1 MIMMMLAHRYHCV
14 LGHRLAGLSKGLI
27 TSSSSA
33 LPTDYLCRHL
43 HNTKCNDDGSVT
55 KIDKTRSSNVT
66 LCQINNHPDYRLRVA
81 KERLAVKTANKQVTA
96 TTNQRANFSSKSRG
110 TPSPNNFKNNK
121 VRESGLR
128 IDIMENPVRSNDGTS
143 SGAIINDRLRLA
155 RRKAIEKMK
164 APIVD
169 NIEEATITSERPLA
183 SGDGENNKIEQ
194 EKFWMEMWKDAG
206 NEIKRLRKELK
217 EETDEAAIADMQADI
232 KGLRKR
238 KLEFAKLLGM
248 DE

>member
-1 MIMMMLAHRYHCV
+1 MLLVHRSLIGY
-14 LGHRLAGLSKGLI
+14 RLAGRSKGLI
-27 TSSSSA
+27 TSSSA
-33 LPTDYLCRHL
+33 LST
-43 HNTKCNDDGSVT
+43 DDGAVT
-55 KIDKTRSSNVT
+55 KIIDKTRKANVT

-81 KERLAVKTANKQVTA
+81 KERLAVKTAYIESKQAVT
-96 TTNQRANFSSKSRG
+96 TTHQRAHFSSKSRG
-110 TPSPNNFKNNK
+110 KPIPNNNYKNNK

-164 APIVD
+164 APVVE
-169 NIEEATITSERPLA
+169 NIEEAAITSERALA
-183 SGDGENNKIEQ
+183 SGDGESKIEQ

-206 NEIKRLRKELK
+206 NEIKKLRRELK

>member
-1 MIMMMLAHRYHCV
+1 MLLLGHRYHC
-14 LGHRLAGLSKGLI
+14 LISHRLAGLSNGLI
-27 TSSSSA
+27 GSVLA
-33 LPTDYLCRHL
+33 LPIDYRQL
-43 HNTKCNDDGSVT
+43 HNTKCNDDGAVT
-55 KIDKTRSSNVT
+55 KTDKTKSSNVT

-81 KERLAVKTANKQVTA
+81 KERLAEKTTCIENKQAAT

-110 TPSPNNFKNNK
+110 TPISPNNYMNNK

-155 RRKAIEKMK
+155 RRQAIEKMK
-164 APIVD
+164 APIVE
-169 NIEEATITSERPLA
+169 NIEEATITSERPHDA
-183 SGDGENNKIEQ
+183 SSGDGEKKIEQ

-206 NEIKRLRKELK
+206 NEIKKLRRELK

>member
-1 MIMMMLAHRYHCV
+1 MI
-14 LGHRLAGLSKGLI
+14 
-27 TSSSSA
+27 TSSSA
-33 LPTDYLCRHL
+33 LPTDYLCRQL
-43 HNTKCNDDGSVT
+43 HNTKCNDDGAVT
-55 KIDKTRSSNVT
+55 KTDKTRSSNVT
-66 LCQINNHPDYRLRVA
+66 LCQINNHPSYRLRVA
-81 KERLAVKTANKQVTA
+81 KERLAVKTANKQAAT

-110 TPSPNNFKNNK
+110 TPSPNNYKNNNK
-121 VRESGLR
+121 VRETGLR
-128 IDIMENPVRSNDGTS
+128 LDIMENPVRSNDGTS

-164 APIVD
+164 APIVE
-169 NIEEATITSERPLA
+169 NIEEATISSERPLA
-183 SGDGENNKIEQ
+183 SGDGESKIEQ

-206 NEIKRLRKELK
+206 NEIKKLRRELK
-217 EETDEAAIADMQADI
+217 DETDEAAIADMQADI

>member
-1 MIMMMLAHRYHCV
+1 MI
-14 LGHRLAGLSKGLI
+14 
-27 TSSSSA
+27 TSSSA
-33 LPTDYLCRHL
+33 LPTDYLCRQL
-43 HNTKCNDDGSVT
+43 HNTKCNDDGAVT
-55 KIDKTRSSNVT
+55 KTDKTRSSNVT
-66 LCQINNHPDYRLRVA
+66 LCQINNHPSYRLRVA
-81 KERLAVKTANKQVTA
+81 KERLAVKTANKQAAT

-110 TPSPNNFKNNK
+110 TPSPNNYKINNK

-143 SGAIINDRLRLA
+143 SGAIINDRLRSA

-164 APIVD
+164 APIVE
-169 NIEEATITSERPLA
+169 NIEEAAITSERPLA
-183 SGDGENNKIEQ
+183 SGDGESKIEQ

-206 NEIKRLRKELK
+206 NEIKRLRRELK

>member
-1 MIMMMLAHRYHCV
+1 MMLLVHRSLICY
-14 LGHRLAGLSKGLI
+14 RLAGRSKGLV
-27 TSSSSA
+27 TSSSA
-33 LPTDYLCRHL
+33 LPTDYLCRQL
-43 HNTKCNDDGSVT
+43 HNTKCNDDGAVT
-55 KIDKTRSSNVT
+55 KTDKTKSSNVT

-81 KERLAVKTANKQVTA
+81 KERLAVKTANKQVT
-96 TTNQRANFSSKSRG
+96 TTANQRANFSSKSRG
-110 TPSPNNFKNNK
+110 TPIPNNNYKNNK

-155 RRKAIEKMK
+155 RRKAIAKMK
-164 APIVD
+164 APVE
-169 NIEEATITSERPLA
+169 NTEEAAITSERPHA
-183 SGDGENNKIEQ
+183 SGHGESKIEQ

-206 NEIKRLRKELK
+206 NEIKKLRRELK

>member
-1 MIMMMLAHRYHCV
+1 MI
-14 LGHRLAGLSKGLI
+14 
-27 TSSSSA
+27 TSSSA
-33 LPTDYLCRHL
+33 LPTDYLCRQL
-43 HNTKCNDDGSVT
+43 HNTKCNDDGAVT
-55 KIDKTRSSNVT
+55 KTDKTRSSNVT
-66 LCQINNHPDYRLRVA
+66 LCQINNHPSYRLRVA
-81 KERLAVKTANKQVTA
+81 KERLAVKTANKQAAT

-110 TPSPNNFKNNK
+110 TPSPNNYKINNK

-128 IDIMENPVRSNDGTS
+128 VDMMENPVRSNDGTS

-164 APIVD
+164 APIVE

-206 NEIKRLRKELK
+206 NEIKKLRRELK
-217 EETDEAAIADMQADI
+217 DETDEAAIADMQADI

>member
-1 MIMMMLAHRYHCV
+1 MMLIVHRSLIGY
-14 LGHRLAGLSKGLI
+14 RLVGRSKGLI

-33 LPTDYLCRHL
+33 LSIDYLCRQL
-43 HNTKCNDDGSVT
+43 HNTKFKCNDDGAVT
-55 KIDKTRSSNVT
+55 KIIDKTRKANVT

-81 KERLAVKTANKQVTA
+81 KERLAVKTANKQVT
-96 TTNQRANFSSKSRG
+96 TTTHQRANFSSKSRG
-110 TPSPNNFKNNK
+110 TPSPNNYKNNK

-164 APIVD
+164 VPIVK
-169 NIEEATITSERPLA
+169 NIEEAAITSERPLA
-183 SGDGENNKIEQ
+183 SGDGESKIEQ

-206 NEIKRLRKELK
+206 NEIKRLRRELK
-217 EETDEAAIADMQADI
+217 EETDDAAIADMQADI